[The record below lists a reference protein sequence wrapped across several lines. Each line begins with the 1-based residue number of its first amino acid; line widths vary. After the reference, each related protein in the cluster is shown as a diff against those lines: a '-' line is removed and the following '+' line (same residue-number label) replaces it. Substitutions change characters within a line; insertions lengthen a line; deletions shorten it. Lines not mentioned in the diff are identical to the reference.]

1 MEYVSLLLVDDD
13 ADLLRLLERRLEN
26 DGYKVI
32 AVEGGRQA
40 LLALER
46 HLPDLA
52 IIDLLMPEM
61 DGFQVAEQ
69 IKKRGDLP
77 IIFLTSVGD
86 TQTRVD
92 AIRRYAEDYVLKP
105 FDYGELLA
113 RVQRVLRRTA
123 GSASLSE
130 PRVVV
135 DGDLSL
141 DLALREAYTPSGV
154 VKLSVTEA
162 KLLYHLVRNAG
173 QTLPVSVLV
182 ARLWGY
188 ADETGREALRVAVY
202 RLRHKLEPDPVHPR
216 YVLTDREVGYRFVE
230 LERR

>member
-1 MEYVSLLLVDDD
+1 MDYITLLLVDDD
-13 ADLLRLLERRLEN
+13 ADLLRMLQHRLER
-26 DGYKVI
+26 DGYEVI
-32 AVEGGRQA
+32 AAEGGRQA

-46 HLPDLA
+46 RLPDLA
-52 IIDLLMPEM
+52 IVDLLMPEM
-61 DGFQVAEQ
+61 DGFHVAEQ
-69 IKKRGDLP
+69 IKRRGDLP

-86 TQTRVD
+86 SKTRIE
-92 AIRRYAEDYVLKP
+92 AIRRYAEDYVMKP

-123 GSASLSE
+123 GSASLAE

-135 DGDLSL
+135 DGGLSV
-141 DLALREAYTPSGV
+141 DLALREAHTPAGV
-154 VKLSVTEA
+154 VKLSATEA
-162 KLLYHLVRNAG
+162 RLLYHLVRNAG

-182 ARLWGY
+182 ARMWGY
-188 ADETGREALRVAVY
+188 ADDSGPEALRVAIH

-216 YVLTDREVGYRFVE
+216 YILTDREVGYRFVE